1 MEWNQVQMPDFDQKA
16 WVKKLFARL
25 LKDVVVKY
33 KFRSSLLESMKMM
46 QWAVCPFL
54 YRLKVIESF
63 VPTSG

>member
-1 MEWNQVQMPDFDQKA
+1 MGE
-16 WVKKLFARL
+16 KLLARL